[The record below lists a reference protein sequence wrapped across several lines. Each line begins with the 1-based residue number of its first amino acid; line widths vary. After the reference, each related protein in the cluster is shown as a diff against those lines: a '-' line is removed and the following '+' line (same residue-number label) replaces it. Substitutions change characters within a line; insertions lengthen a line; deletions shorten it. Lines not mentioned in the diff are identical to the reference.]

1 MSNSPTFAVGLDIGT
16 SRVRCVI
23 GEVGE
28 HVAMDIVGIG
38 QADARGVR
46 GGIVVNTDAT
56 TEAIRKA
63 IEDAERMSGLEAQLV
78 TINISGEHLHGR
90 NSTGLAIIAGR
101 EREIGEDDV
110 ERAVESASA
119 IQLPAGWDIV
129 DRLPQE
135 YIVDG
140 QDGITNPVGMMGARL
155 ESRVHL
161 VVGPGA
167 GRQNSVKAVNRAGL
181 KVEYLMLEQLAAAES
196 ALTDD
201 DKEYGAALVDIGAE
215 IISLV
220 IYQRGSVRHTAV
232 FPLGGTF
239 FTKDIAVGL
248 RVSPT
253 EAERVKRAYSSV
265 APFRLS
271 DYERQEM
278 IEVMPV
284 GGRQPKQLSRQIL
297 CDMLQPRGEEILQR
311 VAEEIY
317 KVVGSRQLSSGVILT
332 GGGANLNG
340 IVEIAEQ
347 VFDAP
352 TRLGY
357 PERDR
362 FGGLVEDL
370 QDPSWTV
377 ASGLALFSLRSQLA
391 EAQSVESN
399 NGRSGKFSG
408 WIQRLKQNFSGVFS

>member
-1 MSNSPTFAVGLDIGT
+1 MTNRPTFAVGLDIGT

-23 GEVGE
+23 GEVGDN
-28 HVAMDIVGIG
+28 APMDIVGIG
-38 QADARGVR
+38 QAESRGLRRGV
-46 GGIVVNTDAT
+46 VVNT
-56 TEAIRKA
+56 EAAVESIHRA
-63 IEDAERMSGLEAQLV
+63 VEEAERMSGLETQLV
-78 TINISGEHLHGR
+78 TINISGEHLQGR

-101 EREIGEDDV
+101 EREIHDDDV
-110 ERAVESASA
+110 ERAVDSASA
-119 IQLPAGWDIV
+119 VQLPTGWDIV

-135 YIVDG
+135 FVVDG
-140 QDGITNPVGMMGARL
+140 QDGITNPVGMSGTRL

-201 DKEYGAALVDIGAE
+201 DKEYGSALVNIGAE
-215 IISLV
+215 ITGLV
-220 IYQRGSVRHTAV
+220 IYGRGSVQHTAV
-232 FPLGGTF
+232 FPLGGSF
-239 FTKDIAVGL
+239 FTKDIAHGL
-248 RVSPT
+248 RVSPQ
-253 EAERVKRAYSSV
+253 EAERVKREFGSV

-271 DYERQEM
+271 DYERQEQ

-284 GGRQPKQLSRQIL
+284 GGRHPKQLSRQIL
-297 CDMLQPRGEEILQR
+297 CDMLQPRGEEILQHIADEVR
-311 VAEEIY
+311 KII
-317 KVVGSRQLSSGVILT
+317 GNRQLSSGIVLT
-332 GGGANLNG
+332 GGAANLSG
-340 IVEIAEQ
+340 MSEIAEQ

-370 QDPSWTV
+370 QDPAWAT
-377 ASGLALFSLRSQLA
+377 ATGLALFSLKTQIA
-391 EAQSVESN
+391 ETQSVEV
-399 NGRSGKFSG
+399 GKTGSGKFSAL
-408 WIQRLKQNFSGVFS
+408 IQRLRDNFSSFF

>member
-1 MSNSPTFAVGLDIGT
+1 MTNRPTFAVGLDIGT
-16 SRVRCVI
+16 SKVRCVV

-28 HVAMDIVGIG
+28 HAPMDIVGIG
-38 QADARGVR
+38 QADARGLRR
-46 GGIVVNTDAT
+46 GVVVNTDAAV
-56 TEAIRKA
+56 ESIRRA
-63 IEDAERMSGLEAQLV
+63 VEDAERMSGLETQLV
-78 TINISGEHLHGR
+78 TINLSGEHLEGR
-90 NSTGLAIIAGR
+90 NSSGLAIIAGR

-140 QDGITNPVGMMGARL
+140 QDGITNPVGMTGARL

-201 DKEYGAALVDIGAE
+201 DKEYGSALLHIGAE
-215 IISLV
+215 IIGLV
-220 IYQRGSVRHTAV
+220 IYQRGAVQHTAV
-232 FPLGGTF
+232 FPFGGSF
-239 FTKDIAVGL
+239 FTRDIALGL
-248 RVSPT
+248 RVSPQ
-253 EAERVKRAYSSV
+253 EAERVKREFGSV

-271 DYERQEM
+271 DYERQQTVEF
-278 IEVMPV
+278 MPV
-284 GGRQPKQLSRQIL
+284 GGKQSKQVSRQIL
-297 CDMLQPRGEEILQR
+297 CDMLQPRGEEILQHIAER
-311 VAEEIY
+311 VRKIA
-317 KVVGSRQLSSGVILT
+317 GSRQLSSGVVLT
-332 GGGANLNG
+332 GGGANLAG
-340 IVEIAEQ
+340 MTEIAEQ
-347 VFDAP
+347 IFDAP
-352 TRLGY
+352 VRIGY

-370 QDPSWTV
+370 QNPVWT
-377 ASGLALFSLRSQLA
+377 AATGLALFSLKTQMSDTQA
-391 EAQSVESN
+391 VEA
-399 NGRSGKFSG
+399 NGAASGKFSA
-408 WIQRLKQNFSGVFS
+408 WIRRLRENFGGFF